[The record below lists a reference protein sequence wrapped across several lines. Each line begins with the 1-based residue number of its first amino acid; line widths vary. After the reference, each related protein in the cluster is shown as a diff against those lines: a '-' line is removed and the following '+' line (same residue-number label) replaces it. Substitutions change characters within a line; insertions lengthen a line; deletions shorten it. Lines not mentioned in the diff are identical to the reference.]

1 MFVHL
6 IEEPKVGI
14 KTIKMYCQKMQE
26 QNITR
31 AIIVVQ
37 MGMTPSAKQV
47 NLLLKRTLI
56 QTYMIQSFVMFFFFF
71 LMVFVLWE
79 NIEANVFL
87 QSLVDMAPKYI
98 LEQFLQ
104 QELLINITEHEVYT
118 AEVFIHFALVS
129 IVKCVFC
136 LLP

>member
-1 MFVHL
+1 MLCMFVHL

-56 QTYMIQSFVMFFFFF
+56 QTFMIQSFVMFFLIFFYGVC
-71 LMVFVLWE
+71 LMG
-79 NIEANVFL
+79 
-87 QSLVDMAPKYI
+87 KY
-98 LEQFLQ
+98 
-104 QELLINITEHEVYT
+104 
-118 AEVFIHFALVS
+118 
-129 IVKCVFC
+129 
-136 LLP
+136 

>member
-1 MFVHL
+1 MLCMFVHL

-56 QTYMIQSFVMFFFFF
+56 QTFMIQSFVMFFIF
-71 LMVFVLWE
+71 LMVLILWE
-79 NIEANVFL
+79 NI
-87 QSLVDMAPKYI
+87 
-98 LEQFLQ
+98 
-104 QELLINITEHEVYT
+104 
-118 AEVFIHFALVS
+118 
-129 IVKCVFC
+129 
-136 LLP
+136 